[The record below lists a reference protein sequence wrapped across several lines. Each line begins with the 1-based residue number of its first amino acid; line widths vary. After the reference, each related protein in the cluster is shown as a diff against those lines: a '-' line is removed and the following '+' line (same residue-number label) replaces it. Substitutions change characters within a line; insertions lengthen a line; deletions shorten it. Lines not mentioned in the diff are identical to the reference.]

1 MPPWALVMLL
11 FFIRIFAGLSMRIRY
26 EDLSWLVSNLTAAK
40 EEQQCD
46 ILEEHRANLEDEEAM
61 YEFVIDTFNAAKEQK
76 IDDVLILRCLSERL
90 NKNLGIKDRYD
101 ETLLFSAVRMNLTK
115 SVEYLID
122 SGIPLDVQ
130 NLKHYTAAMSAIG
143 ECPGCVTLLLENGVN
158 ANETF
163 RKFCIKKKE
172 MEEDLCEDGR
182 RLVHFAV
189 SRNDPDSLRILSQ
202 HNADFNAQ
210 DNRGLSPVHIAVIY
224 ALPNM
229 LLELG
234 KLYVSPEPGFW
245 QTQGGP

>member
-1 MPPWALVMLL
+1 
-11 FFIRIFAGLSMRIRY
+11 MRIRY

-61 YEFVIDTFNAAKEQK
+61 YEFVIDTFYAAADRK

-90 NKNLGIKDRYD
+90 NKNLGIKDRSN
-101 ETLLFSAVRMNLTK
+101 ETLLFSAVRKNLTK

-122 SGIPLDVQ
+122 SGIPLDVE
-130 NLKHYTAAMSAIG
+130 NTEHYTAAMSAMG
-143 ECPGCVTLLLENGVN
+143 KCPGCVTLLLENGVN

-163 RKFCIKKKE
+163 RTSCIKKKG
-172 MEEDLCEDGR
+172 MEDLCEDGR

-189 SRNDPDSLRILSQ
+189 SRNDPDSLRILTQ

-210 DNRGLSPVHIAVIY
+210 DTRGLSPVHIAVIY
-224 ALPNM
+224 ALPNV

-234 KLYVSPEPGFW
+234 KLHVSPEPGF
-245 QTQGGP
+245 